1 MKYNIDPEL
10 RPILELLPPFDLKDP
25 ATMRATMDAIVGPA
39 NEALDTSGMSINDH
53 PVPGENGAP
62 DVTVRVYRPEGV
74 DGALPGLLY
83 LHGGG
88 FVFGNLESE
97 HATCL
102 AISQNLRI
110 VVVSVDYRLSPE
122 TAFPGPLDD
131 CYAALTWTR
140 ANADT
145 LGIDVKRLGI
155 IGQSAGGCLAAACAL
170 RARDENG
177 PALCYQFLSIPVLDD
192 RLDTPSMQA
201 FTDTPIWHRPNAEQS
216 WDYYLGDALRRGADD
231 VPALAAPA
239 RAENL
244 AGLPPACI
252 TVMEFDPL
260 RDEALVFGQRLLAAG
275 VSTEIHCYPGT
286 FHGSSMVVDAALS
299 KRGVV
304 DMFTALA
311 RGLCVDSQH

>member
-10 RPILELLPPFDLKDP
+10 RPILDLLPPFDLREP
-25 ATMRATMDAIVGPA
+25 QVMRATMDAMVAPA
-39 NEALDTSGMSINDH
+39 NAELDTSGLDISEHKAPGAAGD
-53 PVPGENGAP
+53 PEVP
-62 DVTVRVYRPEGV
+62 VRVYRPANAA
-74 DGALPGLLY
+74 GALPGLVY

-97 HATCL
+97 HATCVAL
-102 AISQNLRI
+102 CRNLGI

-122 TAFPGPLDD
+122 TAFPGPLED
-131 CYAALTWTR
+131 CYAALCWTH
-140 ANADT
+140 AQCDS
-145 LGIDVKRLGI
+145 LGIDARRLGI
-155 IGQSAGGCLAAACAL
+155 MGQSAGACLAAATTLAT
-170 RARDENG
+170 RERGG

-192 RLDTPSMQA
+192 RLDTPSMTA

-216 WDYYLGDALRRGADD
+216 WDYYLGSNYQRGADN

-239 RAENL
+239 REQDL

-252 TVMEFDPL
+252 TAMEFDPL
-260 RDEALVFGQRLLAAG
+260 RDEALIYAQRLLAAG
-275 VSTEIHCYPGT
+275 VSAEIHCYPGT

-299 KRGVV
+299 KRGVA

-311 RGLCVDSQH
+311 RGLCIDPQ

>member
-10 RPILELLPPFDLKDP
+10 RPILDLLPPFDLKNP
-25 ATMRATMDAIVGPA
+25 AAMRAMMDAMTGPA
-39 NEALDTSGMSINDH
+39 NAALDTSGVNITDH
-53 PVPGENGAP
+53 AAPGLNGAP
-62 DVTVRVYRPEGV
+62 DVAVRVYRPEGAKDSV
-74 DGALPGLLY
+74 PGLIY
-83 LHGGG
+83 IHGGG
-88 FVFGNLESE
+88 FVFGNLDSE
-97 HATCL
+97 HATCF
-102 AISQNLRI
+102 AISQNLGI

-131 CYAALTWTR
+131 CYAALQW
-140 ANADT
+140 AHAEGDA
-145 LGIDVKRLGI
+145 LGIDVRRLGI
-155 IGQSAGGCLAAACAL
+155 MGQSAGGCMATACAL
-170 RARDENG
+170 RARDEGG

-201 FTDTPIWHRPNAEQS
+201 FVDTPIWHRPNAEQS
-216 WDYYLGDALRRGADD
+216 WDYYLGNQYQRGASD

-239 RAENL
+239 RAESL
-244 AGLPPACI
+244 AGLPPACV

-260 RDEALVFGQRLLAAG
+260 RDEALIYAQRLLAAG

-299 KRGVV
+299 KRGVA

-311 RGLCVDSQH
+311 RGLCVDPQ